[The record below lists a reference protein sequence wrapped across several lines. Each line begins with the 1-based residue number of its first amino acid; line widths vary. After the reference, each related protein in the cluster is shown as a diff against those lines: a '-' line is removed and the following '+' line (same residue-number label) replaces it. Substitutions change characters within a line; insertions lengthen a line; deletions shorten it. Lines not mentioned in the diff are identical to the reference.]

1 MSRIRTTTFR
11 LALFTASLML
21 LVSACG
27 GAGPEQTLIR
37 TYFSASNVG
46 DRGSLVN
53 ITMFRWNADERGTV
67 RAPTVNTVSEERS
80 RPLRVKEL
88 TQAVADAQT
97 EEEAFTQE
105 KIAYQDENFEAINRV
120 LEAERD
126 DESVASGD
134 GDVQEAWTDWRN
146 RTMEHSK
153 SVSDAR
159 LALSNEEDTATLSV
173 YNDRDPKDLSQFD
186 GEIVTKDVSVTAT
199 VALDGNSSEQ
209 ELTVTLQRTILANGD
224 EPIEGRWVIAN
235 VS

>member
-1 MSRIRTTTFR
+1 MSRTRTTTFR
-11 LALFTASLML
+11 LALFAVSLTL

-37 TYFSASNVG
+37 TYFNASNVG

-53 ITMFRWNADERGTV
+53 ITMFRWNTDEKGTV
-67 RAPTVNTVSEERS
+67 RAPSVNSVSEERS

-97 EEEAFTQE
+97 DEEAFTQE
-105 KIAYQDENFEAINRV
+105 KITYQDENFEAINRV

-126 DESVASGD
+126 DEAVASRD
-134 GDVQEAWTDWRN
+134 GDVQEAWTDWRS

-153 SVSDAR
+153 TVSDAR
-159 LALSNEEDTATLSV
+159 QALSAEEDTATLSI

-199 VALDGNSSEQ
+199 VELNGNSSEQ

>member
-1 MSRIRTTTFR
+1 MSRTTTTTFR
-11 LALFTASLML
+11 LALFAASLTL

-37 TYFSASNVG
+37 TYFNASNVG

-53 ITMFRWNADERGTV
+53 ITMFRWNADEKGTV
-67 RAPTVNTVSEERS
+67 RGPTVNSVSEERS

-126 DESVASGD
+126 DESVASRD

-146 RTMEHSK
+146 RTMEQSR
-153 SVSDAR
+153 SVADAQQ
-159 LALSNEEDTATLSV
+159 ALSNEEDTASLSV
-173 YNDRDPKDLSQFD
+173 YNNPGAGDLSQFD

-199 VALDGNSSEQ
+199 VELNGNSSEQ

>member
-1 MSRIRTTTFR
+1 MSRTRTTTFR
-11 LALFTASLML
+11 LALFAASLTL

-67 RAPTVNTVSEERS
+67 RGPAVNSVSEERS

-126 DESVASGD
+126 DESVASRD

-146 RTMEHSK
+146 RTMEHSR
-153 SVSDAR
+153 SVADAQQ
-159 LALSNEEDTATLSV
+159 ALSNEEDTASLSV
-173 YNDRDPKDLSQFD
+173 YNNPGAGDLSQFD

-199 VALDGNSSEQ
+199 VELNGNSSEQ